1 MKRTVVKLG
10 GSTAFHAEMR
20 EWIFALATAGMPL
33 VVVPGG
39 GPFADQVR
47 SAQKQMRFSDQAA
60 HFMAILA
67 MDQMGLAMVE
77 MHDRLVSAHSFEEID
92 AALERGEIPVWL
104 PSQICFSA
112 TEIPQ
117 SWDMT
122 SDSLAAWLAGKI
134 GAEALLLVKQTNAF
148 DENSQILNLV
158 ADGVVDPLLPMMLKP
173 ATGFFLAG
181 PAALVTA
188 RHRFSAGE
196 VPGVRIGADRPLA
209 RGAA

>member
-10 GSTAFHAEMR
+10 GSTAYHAEMR
-20 EWIFALATAGMPL
+20 EWIFALAIADLPL

-47 SAQKQMRFSDQAA
+47 DAQKQMRFSDQAA

-67 MDQMGLAMVE
+67 MDQMGLAIVE
-77 MHDRLVSAHSFEEID
+77 MHDRLVPTRTFEEID
-92 AALERGEIPVWL
+92 AALERREIPVWL
-104 PSQICFSA
+104 PSQVCFSA

-122 SDSLAAWLAGKI
+122 SDSLAAWLAGKM
-134 GAEALLLVKQTNAF
+134 GAEALLLIKQTNAF
-148 DENSQILNLV
+148 DENSQLLNLV
-158 ADGVVDPLLPMMLKP
+158 ANGIVDPLLPAMLKLG
-173 ATGFFLAG
+173 TDFFVGGPDALA
-181 PAALVTA
+181 AA
-188 RHRFSAGE
+188 RERFAAGAM
-196 VPGVRIGADRPLA
+196 PGVRIGAERSLA

>member
-20 EWIFALATAGMPL
+20 EWVFALAAAEMPL
-33 VVVPGG
+33 VIVPGG

-47 SAQKQMRFSDQAA
+47 DAQKQMRFSDRAA

-67 MDQMGLAMVE
+67 MDQMGLAIVE
-77 MHDRLVSAHSFEEID
+77 MHDRLVPARSFRDIEE
-92 AALERGEIPVWL
+92 ALQRREIPVWL
-104 PSQICFSA
+104 PSQMCLSA
-112 TEIPQ
+112 TEMPQ
-117 SWDMT
+117 SWDLT

-134 GAEALLLVKQTNAF
+134 GAEALLLIKQTNAF

-158 ADGVVDPLLPMMLKP
+158 AVGIVDPLLPAMLKP
-173 ATGFFLAG
+173 GVDFFLAG
-181 PAALVTA
+181 PAALANA
-188 RHRFSAGE
+188 RERFAAGE
-196 VPGVRIGADRPLA
+196 VPGVRIGAERSLA